1 MGPSSSALCEALL
14 KFGGICGPKRSKD
27 GGRERSRNFH
37 HRRRRGYPTAVPEL
51 MRASGYSPVAYDF
64 AENFLASDASG
75 SSDCIITDIQM
86 PGLTGIELKQRL
98 EAGACATPVIMIT
111 ARREERLLAQ
121 ARASGA
127 FCLLRKPFKASALID
142 CVRRHSPTRPAP
154 TPQIGERHVRCD
166 PRCKIDTSKVG
177 RWHR

>member
-1 MGPSSSALCEALL
+1 MAVVNDPVISIIDDDEATRSAV
-14 KFGGICGPKRSKD
+14 S
-27 GGRERSRNFH
+27 
-37 HRRRRGYPTAVPEL
+37 EL
-51 MRASGYSPVAYDF
+51 MRASGYSAVAYDS

-142 CVRRHSPTRPAP
+142 CVRRALSHQAGANTADR
-154 TPQIGERHVRCD
+154 
-166 PRCKIDTSKVG
+166 
-177 RWHR
+177 